1 MASVPRL
8 RADRNLFLITST
20 LIFFNTIGVEWLYKA
35 LEQYTYITVRSII
48 FKFVALIAMFVLV
61 RDADDYVIYGG
72 ISIFA
77 ASASNVFNFLR
88 LRKILGKEKCQ
99 DLILEDISSRYLH
112 FL

>member
-1 MASVPRL
+1 
-8 RADRNLFLITST
+8 
-20 LIFFNTIGVEWLYKA
+20 
-35 LEQYTYITVRSII
+35 
-48 FKFVALIAMFVLV
+48 MFVLV

-88 LRKILGKEKCQ
+88 LRKILGKRKVSGLNLRRHFKPVFTFFIISCATTIYTNL
-99 DLILEDISSRYLH
+99 DNVMLGFMKDDIEVGYYNAERRLKI